1 MGDKST
7 SRWGPAYLDEVTSP
21 EFRFLSSGAKEL
33 WMVLTARTRS
43 AGKSQE
49 TKKGFYVSSLELSN
63 DLAKP
68 VGEKCLKQGKR
79 PIYRLEKKQVKV
91 GYETRDLSVRVCETC
106 GGRLEPLSL
115 RTIGRYLKELKE
127 AGMVEV
133 TQRTG
138 FPLICVT
145 PPPTVVDKLR
155 KSRGKR
161 ATKPT
166 KPVRSIGQNSD
177 SDRTAIGV
185 RQSNNQRTIKQ
196 FISSSD
202 GEGTI
207 KKMSEVLVN
216 YHRIGVVPANEYKKF
231 DSWAA
236 VAVEIPQAVRQMFR
250 SMIDG
255 LSSEE
260 FDQTI
265 RDAGVIALSQLKE
278 PRQISGCSST
288 G

>member
-1 MGDKST
+1 MGEKST

-33 WMVLTARTRS
+33 WVVLTARTRS

-79 PIYRLEKKQVKV
+79 PIYRLETKQVKV
-91 GYETRDLSVRVCETC
+91 GYETRDVSVRVCETC

-138 FPLICVT
+138 YPLICVT
-145 PPPTVVDKLR
+145 PPPSVVDKLR

-202 GEGTI
+202 GDGPI

-216 YHRIGVVPANEYKKF
+216 YHTIGVVPANEYKKF

-250 SMIDG
+250 SMIGELDQGQFDEYIQQAG
-255 LSSEE
+255 L
-260 FDQTI
+260 
-265 RDAGVIALSQLKE
+265 RALGALQNKKSK
-278 PRQISGCSST
+278 RA
-288 G
+288 